1 MNDPSRLAR
10 LNSIKL
16 TALVR
21 DHLGGEPE
29 FRPGEFA
36 GGAALCQID
45 PVQGDAAWVLLA
57 ERPERGLGAALAWA
71 LRQGVGAL
79 HVVAESGTGLLARR
93 ASGFAFPIAVWHAE
107 GRTLLPAVA
116 EPLPTP
122 PEVPGAHRDFTATI
136 VEAGAT
142 PGEEFGV
149 LFGEVA
155 GLEVCRV
162 VDDPYLDTVRLEVG
176 VGAHDREAFLA
187 MHGDRPSAP
196 ALADVVQA
204 VVRHRV
210 RPGTGHP
217 LSWLGQ
223 ERLLRAELVAHPEMI
238 GAAWVELVA
247 PPVQRMNLKD
257 PVPCVAVAEIDG
269 VRTTVV
275 CSVGVDLDAV
285 PYCIDARLAS
295 GTGPCIL
302 VVPRRDV
309 LPVQQLLADAASP
322 PVAIVPVD

>member
-16 TALVR
+16 AALVR
-21 DHLGGEPE
+21 DHLGGEPDL
-29 FRPGEFA
+29 RPGEFA
-36 GGAALCQID
+36 GGAALRHAD
-45 PVQGDAAWVLLA
+45 AVGGDTAWVLLA

-71 LRQGVGAL
+71 MRQGSVAV
-79 HVVAESGTGLLARR
+79 HVVAERSTGLLARR
-93 ASGFAFPIAVWHAE
+93 AAGFAFPVTVWHAE
-107 GRTLLPAVA
+107 GRVLLPAVP

-122 PEVPGAHRDFTATI
+122 PAVPETHREFAATI
-136 VEAGAT
+136 AESGAT

-162 VDDPYLDTVRLEVG
+162 VDDPYLNTVRLEVG

-187 MHGDRPSAP
+187 LHGDRPSAP

-238 GAAWVELVA
+238 RASWVELAA
-247 PPVQRMNLKD
+247 PPVPRTNLKD

-275 CSVGVDLDAV
+275 CTVGVDLDAV
-285 PYCIDARLAS
+285 PYAIDARLAS
-295 GTGPCIL
+295 GVEPCVL
-302 VVPRRDV
+302 VMPHRDV
-309 LPVQQLLADAASP
+309 LPVQQLLADTASP
-322 PVAIVPVD
+322 PVTIVPVD

>member
-16 TALVR
+16 AALVR
-21 DHLGGEPE
+21 DHLGGDPE
-29 FRPGEFA
+29 FRAGEFA
-36 GGAALCQID
+36 GGAALRHSD
-45 PVQGDAAWVLLA
+45 PVRGDMAWVLLA

-71 LRQGVGAL
+71 LRQGTVAVQ
-79 HVVAESGTGLLARR
+79 VVAERGTGLLARR
-93 ASGFAFPIAVWHAE
+93 AMGFAFPITVWHAE
-107 GRTLLPAVA
+107 GRVLLPAVP

-122 PEVPGAHRDFTATI
+122 PAVPTAHREFTATI
-136 VEAGAT
+136 SESGAT

-162 VDDPYLDTVRLEVG
+162 VDDPYLNTVRLEVG

-238 GAAWVELVA
+238 GASWVELCP
-247 PPVQRMNLKD
+247 PPVPRENLKD

-275 CSVGVDLDAV
+275 CTVGVDLDAV
-285 PYCIDARLAS
+285 PYAVDARLAS
-295 GTGPCIL
+295 GIEPCVL
-302 VVPRRDV
+302 VMPHRDV
-309 LPVQQLLADAASP
+309 LPVQQLLADTASP

>member
-21 DHLGGEPE
+21 DHLGSDVV

-36 GGAALCQID
+36 AGAALCHDD
-45 PVQGDAAWVLLA
+45 PLSANTAWVLLA
-57 ERPERGLGAALAWA
+57 EHPERGLGAALAWA
-71 LRQGVGAL
+71 MRHGAAAL
-79 HVVAESGTGLLARR
+79 HIVAESGTGLLARR
-93 ASGFAFPIAVWHAE
+93 ANGFEFPISVWHAD
-107 GRTLLPAVA
+107 GRVLLPAVP
-116 EPLPTP
+116 EPLQVSPSV
-122 PEVPGAHRDFTATI
+122 PETHRGFTTVI
-136 VEAGAT
+136 VAAGAT

-162 VDDPYLDTVRLEVG
+162 VDDPFLHAVRLEVG

-187 MHGDRPSAP
+187 LHGDRPSAP

-217 LSWLGQ
+217 LSWLAQ
-223 ERLLRAELVAHPEMI
+223 ERLLRAELVAHPLMI
-238 GAAWVELVA
+238 GAAWVELA
-247 PPVQRMNLKD
+247 GPPVPRVNLKD
-257 PVPCVAVAEIDG
+257 AVPCVAVAEIAG

-285 PYCIDARLAS
+285 PFCIDARLAS
-295 GTGPCIL
+295 GIEPCVL
-302 VVPRRDV
+302 VMPHRDV
-309 LPVQQLLADAASP
+309 LPVQRLLADAASP
-322 PVAIVPVD
+322 PVTIVPVD

>member
-10 LNSIKL
+10 LNNIKL

-21 DHLGGEPE
+21 DHLGGDPT

-36 GGAALCQID
+36 GGAALLH
-45 PVQGDAAWVLLA
+45 GDESADVDAWVLLA
-57 ERPERGLGAALAWA
+57 ERPDRGLGAALAWA
-71 LRQGVGAL
+71 LRQGATAL

-93 ASGFAFPIAVWHAE
+93 ANGFALPIGVWHAE
-107 GRTLLPAVA
+107 GRMLLPAVA

-122 PEVPGAHRDFTATI
+122 PAVPETHQAFTDTI
-136 VEAGAT
+136 REAGAT

-162 VDDPYLDTVRLEVG
+162 VDDPYLHSVRLEVG

-187 MHGDRPSAP
+187 LHGDKPSAP
-196 ALADVVQA
+196 ALADVVRS

-217 LSWLGQ
+217 LSWLAQ

-238 GAAWVELVA
+238 RASWVAIAA
-247 PPVQRMNLKD
+247 PPVPRTNLKD

-285 PYCIDARLAS
+285 PYCIDARLAA
-295 GTGPCIL
+295 GIEPCVL

-309 LPVQQLLADAASP
+309 LPVQQLLAEAASP
-322 PVAIVPVD
+322 PVTIVPVD

>member
-10 LNSIKL
+10 LNNIKL

-29 FRPGEFA
+29 LRPGEFA
-36 GGAALCQID
+36 GGAAVRHVDAIR
-45 PVQGDAAWVLLA
+45 GDTAWVLLA
-57 ERPERGLGAALAWA
+57 DRPERGLGAALAWA
-71 LRQGVGAL
+71 LRQGVSEL
-79 HVVAESGTGLLARR
+79 NVVAEQGTGLLARR
-93 ASGFAFPIAVWHAE
+93 AGGFGFPIVVWHAE
-107 GRTLLPAVA
+107 GRVLLPAVP
-116 EPLPTP
+116 EPLPTAP
-122 PEVPGAHRDFTATI
+122 AVPEAHREFTATI
-136 VEAGAT
+136 VTAGAT

-162 VDDPYLDTVRLEVG
+162 VDDPYLETVRLEVG

-196 ALADVVQA
+196 ALADVVHA

-238 GAAWVELVA
+238 GATWVELAA
-247 PPVQRMNLKD
+247 PPVPRPNLKD
-257 PVPCVAVAEIDG
+257 PVPCVAVAEIGG

-275 CSVGVDLDAV
+275 CTVGVDLDAV
-285 PYCIDARLAS
+285 PYSIDARLAA
-295 GTGPCIL
+295 GLEPCVL
-302 VVPRRDV
+302 VMPRRDV
-309 LPVQQLLADAASP
+309 LPVQQLLADTASP

>member
-21 DHLGGEPE
+21 DHLGGDPE
-29 FRPGEFA
+29 FRPGEFP
-36 GGAALCQID
+36 GGSALRHTD
-45 PVQGDAAWVLLA
+45 LVHGDVAWVLLA

-71 LRQGVGAL
+71 FRQGATAL
-79 HVVAESGTGLLARR
+79 QVVADTGTGLLARR
-93 ASGFAFPIAVWHAE
+93 AQGFDFPIGVWHAE
-107 GRTLLPAVA
+107 GRVLLPAVP
-116 EPLPTP
+116 EPLPVP
-122 PEVPGAHRDFTATI
+122 PGVPEPHRDFTTTI

-162 VDDPYLDTVRLEVG
+162 VDDSYLRTVRLEVG

-187 MHGDRPSAP
+187 LHGDRPSAP
-196 ALADVVQA
+196 ALADVVQS

-217 LSWLGQ
+217 LSWLAQ
-223 ERLLRAELVAHPEMI
+223 ERLLRAELVAHPGMI
-238 GAAWVELVA
+238 AATWVRLAA
-247 PPVQRMNLKD
+247 PPVPRTNLKD

-269 VRTTVV
+269 VHTTVV
-275 CSVGVDLDAV
+275 CSVGVDLDAL

-295 GTGPCIL
+295 GIEPCVL
-302 VVPRRDV
+302 VLPRRDV
-309 LPVQQLLADAASP
+309 LPVQLLLADAASP
-322 PVAIVPVD
+322 PVIIVPVD

>member
-10 LNSIKL
+10 LHSIKL
-16 TALVR
+16 AALVR
-21 DHLGGEPE
+21 DHLGGHPALL
-29 FRPGEFA
+29 PGEFA
-36 GGAALCQID
+36 DGAALLCDD
-45 PVQGDAAWVLLA
+45 PRSTNTAWVLVA

-71 LRQGVGAL
+71 LRQGASAL
-79 HVVAESGTGLLARR
+79 HLVAENGTGLLARR
-93 ASGFAFPIAVWHAE
+93 AGGFGFPVVVWHAE
-107 GRTLLPAVA
+107 GRTLLPAVP
-116 EPLPTP
+116 EPLPVP
-122 PEVPGAHRDFTATI
+122 PPVPDAHRAFTETI
-136 VEAGAT
+136 VDAGAT

-162 VDDPYLDTVRLEVG
+162 VDDPYLQILRLEVG
-176 VGAHDREAFLA
+176 VGVHDREAFLA
-187 MHGDRPSAP
+187 LHGDRPSAP

-217 LSWLGQ
+217 LSWLAQ
-223 ERLLRAELVAHPEMI
+223 ERLLRAELVAHPELI
-238 GAAWVELVA
+238 GASSVELAA
-247 PPVQRMNLKD
+247 PPVARTNLKD
-257 PVPCVAVAEIDG
+257 PVPCVAVAVIDG

-285 PYCIDARLAS
+285 PYCVDARLA
-295 GTGPCIL
+295 TGVGRCVL
-302 VVPRRDV
+302 VVPRRDA
-309 LPVQQLLADAASP
+309 LPVQQLLADVASP